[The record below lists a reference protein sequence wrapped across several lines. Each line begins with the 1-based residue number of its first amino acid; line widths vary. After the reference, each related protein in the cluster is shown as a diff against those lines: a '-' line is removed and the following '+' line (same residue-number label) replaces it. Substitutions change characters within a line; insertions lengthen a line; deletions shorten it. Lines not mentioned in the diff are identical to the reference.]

1 MSPDKGNNDPEGGWK
16 NITNDSIAIPKGK
29 DIEHLEFD
37 LKEVNQIFNLA
48 GKLYIGETVVG
59 VHAVNNILYVTTQ
72 SK

>member
-1 MSPDKGNNDPEGGWK
+1 MSPDKGNNDPEGGW
-16 NITNDSIAIPKGK
+16 NSMTNDSVAIPKGK

-37 LKEVNQIFNLA
+37 LQEVNQIFNLA